1 MHLIVSALVDAVS
14 IIPVDDA
21 GNAGEASIVSRGDF
35 ADAVRHHET
44 SRPRWVWDDTNNW
57 YPTLIAA
64 GVRVDRCH
72 DLRLCRAIL
81 RNAESSGAF
90 STAALAIDQWDAAP
104 KDAPAAAASGGA
116 ALFEFEDPSA
126 TASSPDPVVE
136 FQRQR
141 AATSPRLSL
150 LLAAESAGA
159 LVAAEIR
166 HAGLP
171 WRAEIHNDL
180 LTRTLG
186 PRPRLGDRPVA
197 MEQLVGEVRDA
208 LGAPDLNP
216 DSAAATLK
224 ALRRAGL
231 MVNSTSKWELGEI
244 THPAI
249 PPLLEYKRLAR
260 LMSAN
265 GWHWLDTNV
274 RDGRFYP
281 DYVPGGVV
289 TGRWAS
295 RGGGGALQLPRQVR
309 GAVVADPGWKLI
321 VADASQLEPRIL
333 AAIAADQ
340 AMAAAGAS
348 GDLYAG
354 IVQAGAVTTRDEA
367 KVAMLGAMYG
377 ATTGES
383 GRLLPRLA
391 RAFPRALGLVEDAAR
406 SGERGDAVSTWLG
419 RTSPVPDADW
429 HDVQSLASADGASSA
444 AQDRARGAARSWGRF
459 TRNFVVQ
466 GTAAEWALSW
476 MAFIRSGLHSLS
488 GEAPLMESPHLA
500 FFLHDEV
507 VIHTPAQHAEA
518 IETLVR
524 DSAAAAGRLLFADF
538 PITFPLTVAIVDN
551 YGEAK

>member
-14 IIPVDDA
+14 ITPVDDSGA
-21 GNAGEASIVSRGDF
+21 IGGATIVSRAGF
-35 ADAVRHHET
+35 GDAVRAHEAA
-44 SRPRWVWDDTNNW
+44 RPRWVWDDTNNW
-57 YPTLIAA
+57 YPALLAA

-81 RNAESSGAF
+81 RNTHASGAF
-90 STAALAIDQWDAAP
+90 SPSELPLDAWDAAP
-104 KDAPAAAASGGA
+104 QEAVAAPAGA
-116 ALFEFEDPSA
+116 ALFEFDDHEAAASA
-126 TASSPDPVVE
+126 PDPLTE
-136 FQRQR
+136 FQRQQ
-141 AATSPRLSL
+141 AATTPRLAL

-159 LVAAEIR
+159 LVAVEIR

-186 PRPRLGDRPVA
+186 PRPRLGDRPVE
-197 MEQLVGEVRDA
+197 MERLAREVREA
-208 LGAPDLNP
+208 LDAPDLNP

-231 MVNSTSKWELGEI
+231 MVNSTSKWELSEVN
-244 THPAI
+244 HPAI
-249 PPLLEYKRLAR
+249 APLLEYKRLAR

-289 TGRWAS
+289 TGRWSS
-295 RGGGGALQLPRQVR
+295 RGGGGALQLPRQIR
-309 GAVVADPGWKLI
+309 AAVVADPGWKLI

-333 AAIAADQ
+333 AAIAADR

-354 IVQAGAVTTRDEA
+354 IVQVGAVTTRDEA

-406 SGERGDAVSTWLG
+406 SGERGDPVATWLG
-419 RTSPVPDADW
+419 RTSPVPASDW
-429 HDVQSLASADGASSA
+429 HDAQSLASADGASAA

-466 GTAAEWALSW
+466 GTAAEWALAW
-476 MAFIRSGLHSLS
+476 MAFIRSRLHALG
-488 GEAPLMESPHLA
+488 GESPLMESPHLA

-507 VIHTPAQHAEA
+507 VIHAPAEHAA
-518 IETLVR
+518 AVDALVR
-524 DSAAAAGRLLFADF
+524 DSAEAAGQLLFADF
-538 PITFPLTVAIVDN
+538 PVTFPLTVAVVDN